1 MPKPLLRAV
10 QAPAV
15 LLVTALLAT
24 ACTATDHHDASRAS
38 LERDLARAALDGGAK
53 RLPTD
58 TGAPPVDRP
67 LTADAAVMTALARNP
82 SLRAD
87 MLAAHEAA
95 LAVDA
100 VALGPTPMVMLEIG
114 APITDTATV
123 PVLALLTTSLTDLIT
138 RDDRMEAASLRAQAA
153 HLAAIDAA
161 STLAATVRERHA
173 MAWQAQESLRLAHL
187 RMSLAQTEAD
197 RESTLAAKGLA
208 SARRDQAGS
217 AMLATTQAQLEQAR
231 AAHITSL
238 RALAMAMGCA
248 LDRTDWTLERPALP
262 ALPERELLS
271 SSLETPA
278 ARMAIALAAA
288 TRIEAGLI
296 RSGLAQNANIGT
308 GYMQDE
314 EDMRAIPIVLQFAL
328 PIGGEGATRD
338 ERATLLEEAAGLRAQ
353 AALQEAHVRLADAID
368 REASM
373 RAAADALE
381 RTTLAAARAQQER
394 IRTLVQRGAATVK
407 ERDQLHLARIGAE
420 TEALMAHAS
429 ACIAAAQRVAASA
442 GIDLAHQDDQPRS
455 ASR

>member
-1 MPKPLLRAV
+1 MPKHPLRAAK
-10 QAPAV
+10 APAV
-15 LLVTALLAT
+15 LVTAALLAA
-24 ACTATDHHDASRAS
+24 ACTATDHHDASRNSLAS
-38 LERDLARAALDGGAK
+38 DLERAALD
-53 RLPTD
+53 RSTTPLPAPA
-58 TGAPPVDRP
+58 GAPPTDRP
-67 LTADAAVMTALARNP
+67 LTADAAVRTALSRNP
-82 SLRAD
+82 SFRANVL
-87 MLAAHEAA
+87 MAHEAA
-95 LAVDA
+95 LVVDV

-114 APITDTATV
+114 APITDAATV

-138 RDDRMEAASLRAQAA
+138 RNDRMEAASLRAQAA

-187 RMSLAQTEAD
+187 RLSLAQTEAD

-217 AMLATTQAQLEQAR
+217 ALLATTQAQLEQAR
-231 AAHITSL
+231 AVHITSL
-238 RALAMAMGCA
+238 RALAIAMGCG

-296 RSGLAQNANIGT
+296 RSGLAQNANIGS

-338 ERATLLEEAAGLRAQ
+338 ERASLLEEAAGLRAQ
-353 AALQEAHVRLADAID
+353 AALQGAHVRLADAID
-368 REASM
+368 REALM

-381 RTTLAAARAQQER
+381 RTTLAAARAQQDR
-394 IRTLVQRGAATVK
+394 ARALAQRGAVTAK
-407 ERDQLHLARIGAE
+407 ERDQLHLACLGAE
-420 TEALMAHAS
+420 SEAVMAHAS
-429 ACIAAAQRVAASA
+429 ACVAAAQRVAASA
-442 GIDLAHQDDQPRS
+442 GIDLARQDDQPRS

>member
-1 MPKPLLRAV
+1 MPQLPLRAAA
-10 QAPAV
+10 APLA
-15 LLVTALLAT
+15 LLLAT
-24 ACTATDHHDASRAS
+24 LLAAACTATDHHDASRDT
-38 LERDLARAALDGGAK
+38 LERDLARAALDGGANP
-53 RLPTD
+53 LPAPA
-58 TGAPPVDRP
+58 GAPPTDRA
-67 LTADAAVMTALARNP
+67 LTADAAVAAALSSNP
-82 SLRAD
+82 SFRAD
-87 MLAAHEAA
+87 VLDAHEAA

-100 VALGPTPMVMLEIG
+100 VALGPTPMVMLEVG
-114 APITDTATV
+114 VPLTDMASV
-123 PVLALLTTSLTDLIT
+123 PVLALLTASLTDLIT
-138 RDDRMEAASLRAQAA
+138 RDDRMQAASLRAQAA

-217 AMLATTQAQLEQAR
+217 AMLAAAQAQLEQAR
-231 AAHITSL
+231 AAHVTSL
-238 RALAMAMGCA
+238 RALAIAMGCA
-248 LDRTDWTLERPALP
+248 LDRTDWTLERPELP
-262 ALPERELLS
+262 ARPAQALLA

-278 ARMAIALAAA
+278 ARMAVALAAA
-288 TRIEAGLI
+288 TRIEASLI
-296 RSGLAQNANIGT
+296 RSGLAQNANIGA

-314 EDMRAIPIVLQFAL
+314 EGMRAIPITLQFAL

-338 ERATLLEEAAGLRAQ
+338 ERATLLEDAAGLRAQ
-353 AALQEAHVRLADAID
+353 AALQQAHVRLADAID

-381 RTTLAAARAQQER
+381 RTTLVAARAQQER
-394 IRTLVQRGAATVK
+394 ARALAQRGAATVK
-407 ERDQLHLARIGAE
+407 ERDQLHLACLDAE
-420 TEALMAHAS
+420 SQAVMAHVS

-442 GIDLAHQDDQPRS
+442 GIDLASHDDQPRS